1 MRSRLF
7 STFAFVAMI
16 CALAPLEEGC
26 KDPKTQ
32 ADANTFVGDIVKEG
46 CVLAADLAGVTEPA
60 ALVDVCEIAPGVTPG
75 VLAWIEHVLAVK
87 KASADPAVVAK
98 MQSKLGAYKAA
109 HPK

>member
-1 MRSRLF
+1 MRTRLF

-32 ADANTFVGDIVKEG
+32 ADVNTFVGDIVQEG
-46 CVLAADLAGVTEPA
+46 CVLAADAAGVQEPA
-60 ALVDVCEIAPGVTPG
+60 ILVQVCDIAPGVTPA
-75 VLAWIEHVLAVK
+75 VLSWIEHVFAAK
-87 KASADPAVVAK
+87 KAAVDPAVVAK